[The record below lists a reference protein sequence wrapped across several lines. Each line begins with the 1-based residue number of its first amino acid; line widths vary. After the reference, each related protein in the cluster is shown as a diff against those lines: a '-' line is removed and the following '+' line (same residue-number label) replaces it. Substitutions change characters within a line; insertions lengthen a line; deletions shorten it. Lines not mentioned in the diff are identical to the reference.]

1 MWFVRASLAA
11 IGGAMAALAGA
22 VALPR
27 ASAAGRRWI
36 RAARFSDLAPGTP
49 TPVVVAPRVAD
60 GWHRTRKPRVVF
72 LTATEAGD
80 VRALS
85 ATCTHLGCRVAWN
98 GAADRFECPCHK
110 GAYDREG
117 RVVAGPPPAP
127 LPAVTVRVDLAAD
140 DVLVEL

>member
-1 MWFVRASLAA
+1 MGAA
-11 IGGAMAALAGA
+11 VAALAGA
-22 VALPR
+22 VVLPK
-27 ASAAGRRWI
+27 ANAAGRRWI
-36 RAARFSDLAPGTP
+36 KASRFSDLSPGTP
-49 TPVVVAPRVAD
+49 TPVVVAPRATD

-72 LTATEAGD
+72 LTATEAGE

-110 GAYDREG
+110 GAYDRDG

-127 LPAVTVRVDLAAD
+127 LPAVMVRVDLAAD
-140 DVLVEL
+140 EVLVEL